1 VAWVEKAKRVAPYM
15 TYFLTWDRG
24 SGPAGQSG
32 DGSSPGFNMTY
43 REALQNPWVLNRD
56 ELAGVFL

>member
-1 VAWVEKAKRVAPYM
+1 M